1 MSKTEPDKNEVG
13 IRIRT
18 LRNKHGLTLE
28 EFGLIFD
35 PPASKSIVSR
45 WESGKS
51 LPSSARIKVIA
62 EKFHVSTLYL
72 LYGRKT
78 FDDIPDDDVF
88 STMLSEQLPKNE
100 RAKYKEIYMNSL
112 EENIMNVL
120 NDLNLKDL
128 NANQIYYLS
137 EALTPIEDSYSEV
150 PLRLMH
156 GLLNSINRLI
166 YGDYSVTT
174 EENGMII
181 TKQDKEA
188 IQQDVL
194 LWASR
199 IVEHL

>member
-181 TKQDKEA
+181 SKQDKEA

>member
-120 NDLNLKDL
+120 NDLNSKDL

-181 TKQDKEA
+181 SKQDKEA

>member
-45 WESGKS
+45 WETGKS

-120 NDLNLKDL
+120 NDLNSKDL

-181 TKQDKEA
+181 SKQDKEA